1 MAAAPALAYDR
12 PMAPVSVTIRQTTT
26 ATPAQAFD
34 TIIPVALET
43 IFRGYGPLP
52 AVTGVRDQV
61 GEWDAAGDTRTVLLK
76 GGGTMSEQLT
86 RVERPG
92 RCEYRVAPQD
102 GPLKL
107 IVDHIEGQFLF
118 EPGPGGEGC
127 VIAWTYA
134 FFPKPGRRLPLLAL
148 APLWRRYATQVMAAA
163 AVLTEASHQ

>member
-1 MAAAPALAYDR
+1 MR
-12 PMAPVSVTIRQTTT
+12 RMAPVSVTVRQTAH

-34 TIIPVALET
+34 AVIPVALET

-61 GEWDAAGDTRTVLLK
+61 GAWDAAGNTRTVLLK
-76 GGGTMSEQLT
+76 GGGTMSEELT

-107 IVDHIEGQFLF
+107 IVDHIEGRFLF
-118 EPGPGGEGC
+118 EPGAGGGDC
-127 VIAWTYA
+127 TIDWTYT

-148 APLWRRYATQVMAAA
+148 APLWRRYARQVLAAA
-163 AVLTEASHQ
+163 APLAEAQPAT